1 MAQGLKVEAVQASAN
16 TWPPY
21 TSTQLQPEIDLG
33 ECVSAEPL
41 LWWRAFFCAGFPRAR
56 SLLRKPSVGV
66 ELSWEEDDFLSAGP
80 GWAPLAGR

>member
-41 LWWRAFFCAGFPRAR
+41 LWWRAFF
-56 SLLRKPSVGV
+56 
-66 ELSWEEDDFLSAGP
+66 
-80 GWAPLAGR
+80 